1 MTCEALINTFLL
13 DYLAGTLSTA
23 RRLDFQVHLTLC
35 SACRKYVSSY
45 RRTIEMAYAA
55 GRETPDAPDDPPAE
69 LVEAILK
76 ITRGERPGEGA

>member
-1 MTCEALINTFLL
+1 VTCEALINTFLL
-13 DYLAGTLSTA
+13 DYLAGTLSAA

-45 RRTIEMAYAA
+45 RRTIELARDA
-55 GRETPDAPDDPPAE
+55 GLEAPHAPEDPPAE

-76 ITRGERPGEGA
+76 ITRSGG